1 MTHFYFRVFLPFALG
16 YFLSYAL
23 RTINAVIA
31 SQLTSDLGLTAASL
45 GFLTAAYF
53 LSFAFMQVPL
63 GIWLDRYR
71 PRRVEAILLL
81 VAAIGS
87 VVFATAHSLPMLV
100 IARVL
105 IGIGVCCCL
114 MASLRTYGQW
124 LPKEKL
130 PLMNGLQLA
139 VGSVGAIASTAP
151 AQALLPIF
159 GWRGLFWVLAL
170 LLVLGAAWLWFLTPD
185 PRQASPLP
193 AAQNTANT
201 AKFNAWAAPAFWTL
215 MPFAALNSAHG
226 MSVQALWASP
236 WLLDVASVPKPD
248 LGLVLVALSV
258 GMLLGNLLSGALA
271 TKLAPRGILPHQVG
285 VVLCLVALIAQLPL
299 LFGWGISPAWSLFA
313 FGLFNCCGNVVF
325 AASNHFFAPQVLGRV
340 YAAFNLSFFMLAFIL
355 QWLTGLIVN
364 AFPKAGGG
372 YEARGFQYAFASIA
386 IAQIFALVWYS
397 LRRHTLKPL

>member
-1 MTHFYFRVFLPFALG
+1 LTYFYFRVFLPFALG

-31 SQLTSDLGLTAASL
+31 PQLTSDLGLTAASL

-71 PRRVEAILLL
+71 PRRVEAMLLL

-87 VVFATAHSLPMLV
+87 VVFATAQSLPMLV

-114 MASLRTYGQW
+114 MASLRTFGLW

-130 PLMNGLQLA
+130 PLMNGIQLA

-170 LLVLGAAWLWFLTPD
+170 LLVVGAAWLWFLTPD
-185 PRQASPLP
+185 PKQASPLP

-201 AKFNAWAAPAFWTL
+201 AKFNVWAAPAFWTL

-236 WLLDVASVPKPD
+236 WLLDVAGVPKPD
-248 LGLVLVALSV
+248 LGLVLVTLSV
-258 GMLLGNLLSGALA
+258 GMLLGNL
-271 TKLAPRGILPHQVG
+271 
-285 VVLCLVALIAQLPL
+285 
-299 LFGWGISPAWSLFA
+299 F
-313 FGLFNCCGNVVF
+313 
-325 AASNHFFAPQVLGRV
+325 
-340 YAAFNLSFFMLAFIL
+340 
-355 QWLTGLIVN
+355 
-364 AFPKAGGG
+364 
-372 YEARGFQYAFASIA
+372 
-386 IAQIFALVWYS
+386 
-397 LRRHTLKPL
+397 